1 VLDPGFG
8 FGKTVGH
15 NLALLR
21 RLGEIVALGFP
32 VAIGASR
39 KSTIGALTGRE
50 VGERTAGSLG
60 AALAAVAHGAAIV
73 RVHDVRDTVDALKV
87 WCAVENVGR
96 S

>member
-1 VLDPGFG
+1 
-8 FGKTVGH
+8 
-15 NLALLR
+15 
-21 RLGEIVALGFP
+21 

-50 VGERTAGSLG
+50 VGERAAGSLG

-73 RVHDVRDTVDALKV
+73 RVHDVRETVDALKV